1 MCVDSMPDPDNIG
14 SLQSMTLSA
23 HDQSTLSASD
33 VLQSSTLVSVTN
45 CEPGSKRSA
54 TNDTC
59 DVPLKRAT
67 THSNV
72 LLGTLISP
80 GYTPG
85 HTPGRSPGHIPR
97 LSHGHTPGYT
107 PGHSLVHTPGHTCVC
122 PAATLPSFPPTLF
135 SCFPSLGNSRLLG
148 NSQMESAVPVSSSLS
163 SNVTPT
169 ISTTTTH
176 LASTAHLSSIN
187 TTLHLAS
194 SSTCTTHLSSDASST
209 AAAAV
214 STLFSIPVHGAVS
227 TTCPLLLVPSLKN
240 VVLISSL
247 GSTPVLYVL
256 NASPPSRVTSTS
268 PAARMSHVAG
278 NLQSSSPI
286 LSHLLRPVGGAIHL
300 PTPTPSTAGNLCQLH
315 ISSQNVPL
323 YSPVGG
329 AVQQPVGGASST
341 LGGSVPQCA
350 SVGTVIPHGSS
361 TLPTLSVPNVP
372 LDLRPFR
379 SVRGAV
385 QQPVGGASCTLGGAI
400 SQCAS
405 VGAVIPHVSGSLQT
419 LSVPNVPLALR
430 PFRLVGGAVQQPV
443 GGGSSTLGGSVP
455 QCASVGTVIPHVSST
470 LQTLSVPNVPLA
482 LRPFRSVGGAV
493 QQPVGGASSAD
504 QSCAFIAS
512 NIRIPQSVGNFC
524 PSYLSLPFRPMPSQ
538 WLCSRSSTTTIVGN
552 SLPLGLPLSLL
563 THLRSVG
570 GATHLVN
577 QSAVR
582 LVSSVGICSSV
593 PASSSLS
600 TANTSVATVLRLNGM
615 INAQRCSQLATAG
628 PDSVHSLL
636 LAPPT
641 ASGCEGG
648 ENSTLLSV
656 VDTHSRPTLSVSAAV
671 TETVKSSSA
680 TNSL

>member
-1 MCVDSMPDPDNIG
+1 MPFIEGLSGFVMQPSSFSALTRLVVKKWFGVVPPVDSCSLCVCVCVDSMPDPDNIG

-33 VLQSSTLVSVTN
+33 VLQSSTRVSVTN

-72 LLGTLISP
+72 LLGRLIS
-80 GYTPG
+80 
-85 HTPGRSPGHIPR
+85 
-97 LSHGHTPGYT
+97 PGYT

-148 NSQMESAVPVSSSLS
+148 NSHMESSVPVSSSLS

-194 SSTCTTHLSSDASST
+194 SSTCTTHLSSDVSST

-256 NASPPSRVTSTS
+256 NSSPLSRVTSTS

-278 NLQSSSPI
+278 NLQSNSPI

-315 ISSQNVPL
+315 ISSRNVPL
-323 YSPVGG
+323 YSPMGG

-350 SVGTVIPHGSS
+350 SVGTVIPH
-361 TLPTLSVPNVP
+361 
-372 LDLRPFR
+372 
-379 SVRGAV
+379 
-385 QQPVGGASCTLGGAI
+385 C
-400 SQCAS
+400 
-405 VGAVIPHVSGSLQT
+405 
-419 LSVPNVPLALR
+419 
-430 PFRLVGGAVQQPV
+430 
-443 GGGSSTLGGSVP
+443 
-455 QCASVGTVIPHVSST
+455 SST

-482 LRPFRSVGGAV
+482 LRPFRSVGGAVQQPVGGASSTLGRAISQSASVGTVIPHVSGSLQPLAVPNVPLDLCPFLSVGGAV

-524 PSYLSLPFRPMPSQ
+524 PSYLSLPFRSMPSQ
-538 WLCSRSSTTTIVGN
+538 RLCSRSSTTTIVGN
-552 SLPLGLPLSLL
+552 SPPLGLPLSLL

-648 ENSTLLSV
+648 DNSTLLSV

-671 TETVKSSSA
+671 TETVKSS
-680 TNSL
+680 